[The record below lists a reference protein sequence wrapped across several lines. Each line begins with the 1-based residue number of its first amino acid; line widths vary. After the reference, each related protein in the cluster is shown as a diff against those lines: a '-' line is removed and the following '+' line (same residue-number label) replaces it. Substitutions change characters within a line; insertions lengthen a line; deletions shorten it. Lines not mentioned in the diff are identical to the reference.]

1 MKLNP
6 NPTIRLVLLII
17 FAAGSAGAAAQVLS
31 KSEEA
36 RRAVGQCY
44 SACMAGI
51 GRGSLDAARP
61 ALVASP
67 PGMGPIGGIF
77 GPDFDDA
84 NDDDDDYDGDDGDDY
99 DDEGWRGF
107 VAFSNSALCGESQ
120 NQIRLMD
127 GCNAGCMDVEAAY
140 PATESEARKRFKHLF
155 AEARKPLEAAG
166 LWIDYDTSPAQGTP
180 AFERA
185 CDSFMEGAE

>member
-6 NPTIRLVLLII
+6 NPTIRLLVLIT

-44 SACMAGI
+44 SACMARI
-51 GRGSLDAARP
+51 GRGSLEAVTP

-77 GPDFDDA
+77 GPDFEDA
-84 NDDDDDYDGDDGDDY
+84 NEDDDDTGGDDY
-99 DDEGWRGF
+99 DDESWPGF
-107 VAFSNSALCGESQ
+107 LAFSNSALCGESQ

-127 GCNAGCMDVEAAY
+127 GCDAGCMDVEAAY

-180 AFERA
+180 AFEQA
-185 CDSFMEGAE
+185 CDRFMEGAE